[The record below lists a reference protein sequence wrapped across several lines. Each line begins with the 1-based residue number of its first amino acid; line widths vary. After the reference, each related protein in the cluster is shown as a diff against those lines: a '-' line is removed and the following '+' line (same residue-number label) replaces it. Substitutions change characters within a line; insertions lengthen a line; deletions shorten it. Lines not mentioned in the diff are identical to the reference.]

1 MCVWALLPR
10 MSYSD
15 SEVDSDEF
23 EEEEEQPSP
32 EAKKTEEFINAIKN
46 G

>member
-1 MCVWALLPR
+1 MWALVSR

-15 SEVDSDEF
+15 SEVDSEEY